1 MSYWGFRRSLSRL
14 PFDRDWRMASSLQ
27 HRELHDLIRIWEMCS
42 GSSNRPT
49 WVRHSKLIVTDMLTG
64 YCEVLWLIVF
74 RILWSHKSMR
84 DTLHPTG
91 KHFRRCLQPARVR
104 LLGCS
109 RVGVCRN
116 TILFCYIPTV
126 YQCRPMCTNHNTYHI
141 YIQYTQCTLYF
152 LGLFGYSQRLGCLG
166 FGFTPFTKHSTWR
179 TDRSFKHSLDVE
191 SNSSWHSTK
200 MLKSCQHGMTDTSRP
215 R

>member
-91 KHFRRCLQPARVR
+91 KHFRRCLAPRKSLAWFNLAQPGFHPSSRRCLLTKTSQPQAVNANATRSAYRAARM
-104 LLGCS
+104 LQGL
-109 RVGVCRN
+109 RVLVPY
-116 TILFCYIPTV
+116 LFC
-126 YQCRPMCTNHNTYHI
+126 
-141 YIQYTQCTLYF
+141 
-152 LGLFGYSQRLGCLG
+152 
-166 FGFTPFTKHSTWR
+166 K
-179 TDRSFKHSLDVE
+179 
-191 SNSSWHSTK
+191 
-200 MLKSCQHGMTDTSRP
+200 KSR
-215 R
+215 